1 MRQLVYNMFISN
13 ICPSFHLWWQKN
25 LVKHRKVSKYYD
37 TDWGLHC
44 FLLRRKRPKAKPLM
58 EWVVVETDW
67 VKTVLP
73 REVRKLASAIEEK
86 DTQIQAQEFK
96 TYEFTNE
103 NHQQKILRLNKE
115 IGDLIANRHVARRG
129 CFDNVL
135 CFIKKNSGEAHA
147 YYIIRCQYRQLE
159 KHKRW
164 LKLRY
169 SNMEVADKCD
179 DQAPFTNGVDLSEKW
194 SRSQATTKP
203 F

>member
-1 MRQLVYNMFISN
+1 M
-13 ICPSFHLWWQKN
+13 
-25 LVKHRKVSKYYD
+25 
-37 TDWGLHC
+37 
-44 FLLRRKRPKAKPLM
+44 
-58 EWVVVETDW
+58 
-67 VKTVLP
+67 KTVLP

-86 DTQIQAQEFK
+86 DTQIQVQEFK

-179 DQAPFTNGVDLSEKW
+179 DQAPFTNGVDLSEK
-194 SRSQATTKP
+194 
-203 F
+203 